1 MRLRLPRRAK
11 LRTRVLLGVLGVT
24 LVALVAF
31 DVAAVTALRGYLF
44 SRTDQQLRQ
53 VLSLYRVLPVNH
65 QVPSSRAPNRF
76 VPPREVRGQPLKQI
90 IGPRAILPGALGQFD
105 VVTVNHS
112 RPLLSIM
119 GGPRLLPQKLPNLAE
134 LAGSDTAVTL
144 TGQDG
149 TTQIRLMAV
158 SFPGYGLVYA
168 TTSLSGLQHTVGQLE
183 LILIIGSAAAGVIAA
198 GGVAWVMRRGLRPV
212 EVMAGEADKINA
224 GGLTDRVSQPDPRT
238 EIGRLGAALNGML
251 GRIEGFVAERE
262 ASQEATRRFF
272 ADASHELRTPLASLR
287 ANAELYEQGALPRR
301 DQVDEAM
308 RRITLEAQRMGGLVD
323 DMLRLARLD
332 QHPGQQS
339 ELVSLS
345 TLAAECV
352 QRARTASPQWI
363 WHGDI
368 ADGLEV
374 PGDEELLRRAIDN
387 VLANVAAHT
396 PEGSTAILTATGDER
411 QVAVE
416 ISDDGPGVP
425 LDQLP
430 RIFDRFYRAG
440 VPSGRPGSGLGL
452 AIAAAIATA
461 HDGQA
466 AAAPGEPYG
475 LRITL
480 ILPTGSRPA
489 SRARD
494 DADGQADA
502 TAEETTA
509 PAGTL
514 VPPAVAQ
521 LPRPAAGR
529 DLRSGDGPV
538 PYVHGRGGVALAD
551 QVEAERLSSGVVVQ
565 PDALAEQDRCD
576 VQVNLVDQSQFEKLT
591 ADGGREHFEVL
602 AAGRLQPDPYR
613 LGRAAVQERD
623 PVGGR
628 RVLGV
633 VGEHED
639 RPVPGAAVRAAAI
652 HDVPAVA
659 APQHSARGLDV
670 LTGQARTE

>member
-65 QVPSSRAPNRF
+65 EVRSPHAPNRSG
-76 VPPREVRGQPLKQI
+76 PPREVSGQPLKQI
-90 IGPRAILPGALGQFD
+90 TGPRAILPGALGQFD

-119 GGPRLLPQKLPNLAE
+119 GGPQLLPQQLPNLAE

-168 TTSLSGLQHTVGQLE
+168 TTSLSGLQRTVDQLE

-224 GGLTDRVSQPDPRT
+224 GDLTDRVSQPDPRT
-238 EIGRLGAALNGML
+238 ELGRLGAALNGML

-287 ANAELYEQGALPRR
+287 ANAELYQQGALPRR

-332 QHPGQQS
+332 QQPGQRCEPIALS
-339 ELVSLS
+339 ELA
-345 TLAAECV
+345 TECV
-352 QRARTASPQWI
+352 QRARTASPDRTWQC
-363 WHGDI
+363 DI
-368 ADGLEV
+368 TGGLEV
-374 PGDEELLRRAIDN
+374 IGDEELLRRAIDN
-387 VLANVAAHT
+387 ILGNVAAHT
-396 PEGSTAILTATGDER
+396 PEGSTATLTAAARGG
-411 QVAVE
+411 QVVLAV
-416 ISDDGPGVP
+416 SDDGPGVP
-425 LDQLP
+425 PDQLP

-440 VPSGRPGSGLGL
+440 VPSRRPGSGLGL
-452 AIAAAIATA
+452 AIVAAVTAA
-461 HDGQA
+461 HDGQVTA
-466 AAAPGEPYG
+466 TANDPHG

-480 ILPTGSRPA
+480 TLPTAPTHPTG
-489 SRARD
+489 
-494 DADGQADA
+494 
-502 TAEETTA
+502 A
-509 PAGTL
+509 PARAT
-514 VPPAVAQ
+514 PE
-521 LPRPAAGR
+521 
-529 DLRSGDGPV
+529 PV
-538 PYVHGRGGVALAD
+538 PMDDQTIGVA
-551 QVEAERLSSGVVVQ
+551 
-565 PDALAEQDRCD
+565 
-576 VQVNLVDQSQFEKLT
+576 
-591 ADGGREHFEVL
+591 
-602 AAGRLQPDPYR
+602 
-613 LGRAAVQERD
+613 RAA
-623 PVGGR
+623 
-628 RVLGV
+628 
-633 VGEHED
+633 
-639 RPVPGAAVRAAAI
+639 PGA
-652 HDVPAVA
+652 
-659 APQHSARGLDV
+659 
-670 LTGQARTE
+670 